1 MYILLTLNNQIGG
14 EYMVDLEEL
23 IIFNIS
29 SRFKELRETKY
40 QKLSPDLIANGQK
53 SAILRIEKGENTTS
67 RNFISDTLLDN
78 YSQYFIMSKKDLIF
92 GTNEDLEKD
101 LMLIFYEMIRS
112 IVLSDFIEK
121 PCTFVKNSTLESK
134 VHKAVLNL
142 MYSFADFGRWYDL
155 RRIDTIG
162 TEDEWENEMIDFG
175 SMSAILWKIC
185 KKKIVRSFEEKV
197 IYLIFNEPD
206 EKFHFN
212 RINEKFNKWL
222 LTDFANIIVPEI
234 VEKLKSNSIFK
245 MGFMVK
251 TLIDEFL
258 VFELPSSYLKDIPL
272 EEFYPPVKSFHFHLE
287 EKDRTDENLNQMA
300 SEMFRFLSQKKET
313 MSIEDLKKL
322 DEESY
327 FQGVSGV
334 TDQSQPFIDGTRKVS
349 AEAFLNHVISTPDLF
364 DSIHELNRKERKIPG
379 ILTVNSH
386 ASNLLQIK
394 ISEVIES
401 MIDDLVRYQNIFI
414 NCIKGNELEDF
425 AK

>member
-1 MYILLTLNNQIGG
+1 MALCLQ
-14 EYMVDLEEL
+14 
-23 IIFNIS
+23 
-29 SRFKELRETKY
+29 
-40 QKLSPDLIANGQK
+40 
-53 SAILRIEKGENTTS
+53 
-67 RNFISDTLLDN
+67 
-78 YSQYFIMSKKDLIF
+78 
-92 GTNEDLEKD
+92 
-101 LMLIFYEMIRS
+101 FYG
-112 IVLSDFIEK
+112 K
-121 PCTFVKNSTLESK
+121 FV
-134 VHKAVLNL
+134 
-142 MYSFADFGRWYDL
+142 
-155 RRIDTIG
+155 
-162 TEDEWENEMIDFG
+162 
-175 SMSAILWKIC
+175 

-300 SEMFRFLSQKKET
+300 SEMFRFLSQKKEN